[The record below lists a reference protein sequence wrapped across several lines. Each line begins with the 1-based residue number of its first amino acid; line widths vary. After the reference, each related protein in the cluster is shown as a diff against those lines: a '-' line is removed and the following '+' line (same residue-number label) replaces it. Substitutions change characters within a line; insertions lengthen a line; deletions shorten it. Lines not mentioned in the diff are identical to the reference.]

1 MVTFQSLHNYTQ
13 LTKQEYKTN
22 VERLVFC
29 FKKEQFTN
37 KVQGSH
43 WILLIPEK
51 DLISKFTVTSAK
63 NVW

>member
-1 MVTFQSLHNYTQ
+1 MMVTFQSLHNYTQ

-22 VERLVFC
+22 VKRLVFC

-43 WILLIPEK
+43 
-51 DLISKFTVTSAK
+51 
-63 NVW
+63 